1 MSSCRAKE
9 TVERVGIHCQRV
21 DQDLRVV
28 QVKATMCHRVMGR
41 RRPSKVSNGSTNLC
55 SLNKHKPSILRVMLN
70 LSLSFTHF
78 FLPRRLSNYPF
89 LWLFSGSTQSMA
101 SCAHCFTI
109 FPGHA
114 STDGRVRGFAI
125 RPENFRGQP
134 HQRSGEAFSRWHTLY
149 SYLFVC
155 AAGKARPTVHPA
167 RQCGRP
173 PSTATAKSIFKV
185 TYVTIRCLSHYL
197 FRSRRRRRQGKHDL
211 LIVFS
216 LSFCL
221 CCSGRY

>member
-101 SCAHCFTI
+101 SCAHGFMI

-134 HQRSGEAFSRWHTLY
+134 HQRSGDTRDDPCIFHTIFICLCCTLT
-149 SYLFVC
+149 SFC
-155 AAGKARPTVHPA
+155 KANGILCSGSPQSTSGRA
-167 RQCGRP
+167 RGFTICLDNFCGQQP
-173 PSTATAKSIFKV
+173 HGDITWWSM
-185 TYVTIRCLSHYL
+185 YHSHYL
-197 FRSRRRRRQGKHDL
+197 HLFML
-211 LIVFS
+211 
-216 LSFCL
+216 
-221 CCSGRY
+221 